1 MTEQTY
7 GQKIVRAGFNP
18 SEKADVKEAKRL
30 VAELIDF
37 VESLVPKL
45 SSDVNDE
52 KFKIVLEERRL
63 LYKASECFEEG
74 AMWLVKGLTVDQSK

>member
-1 MTEQTY
+1 MSEQTY
-7 GQKIVRAGFNP
+7 GQKIIRAGFNP

-37 VESLVPKL
+37 TQAFRPSAITESKM
-45 SSDVNDE
+45 
-52 KFKIVLEERRL
+52 IEEDRL
-63 LYKASECFEEG
+63 LERAIDCFEEG